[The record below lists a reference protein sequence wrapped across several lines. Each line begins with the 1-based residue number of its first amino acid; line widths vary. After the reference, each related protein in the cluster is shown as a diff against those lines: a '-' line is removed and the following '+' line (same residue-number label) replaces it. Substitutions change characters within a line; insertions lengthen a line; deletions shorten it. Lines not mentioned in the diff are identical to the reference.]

1 MRVDAQLPQ
10 EGELSISLK
19 LSILVS
25 ILRHKS
31 YILADLISIQCDSR
45 FGPISYLGDSVFFSG
60 IQTLGNFRNSLPS

>member
-1 MRVDAQLPQ
+1 MRVDAQLPR

-31 YILADLISIQCDSR
+31 YILADSTSIRCDSR
-45 FGPISYLGDSVFFSG
+45 FGSISYLGDSVF
-60 IQTLGNFRNSLPS
+60 LPEFKR

>member
-1 MRVDAQLPQ
+1 MRVDAQLPR

-31 YILADLISIQCDSR
+31 YIHADLISIRCDLR
-45 FGPISYLGDSVFFSG
+45 FGSISYLGDSVF
-60 IQTLGNFRNSLPS
+60 LPEFKR

>member
-1 MRVDAQLPQ
+1 MRVDAQLPR

-31 YILADLISIQCDSR
+31 YILADSISIQCDSQ
-45 FGPISYLGDSVFFSG
+45 FGSISYLSYSVF
-60 IQTLGNFRNSLPS
+60 LPEFKR